1 MQLAT
6 NVPTEEYEEY
16 AALSDAQREFVEEA
30 LVAIR
35 IVAAGRTI
43 GQGARQA
50 EHVCRW
56 GAKRIQDLYRDYRKA
71 RGNWRVLV
79 PGWHG
84 GHPERPPAFGDFWR
98 ELCERN
104 QRKCRPAYVALM
116 ARLARWRAG
125 DHTAAIPGYPTPPRN
140 QKGKDHPKGWSYS
153 HLMRIA
159 PKRHELTA
167 ARIGRSAAAGK
178 YGPKV
183 LTTRVGLKVG
193 QYYMFDDVW
202 HDLSVNV
209 VGQSRSVRPIEV
221 GCIDL
226 LTGYRPQWLCKPI
239 LIDGE
244 TGRKKVLAEVET
256 LFVTASVLHH
266 QGYRTDTG
274 TTLTME
280 GGTATLRGPL
290 QSALEE
296 ITGGKVMV
304 EVGGT
309 QGAPAIAGDYGGRAK
324 GNPRF
329 KAALESFH
337 NLLHNRLAA
346 LPGATGKDRDHLP
359 ERDYRLQLR
368 NNHLLRALVNLA
380 DAGHLDAVR
389 DLRLDLLEYHQFIG
403 ILGAVYNQI
412 HTDTQHDL
420 QGWQEAGH
428 ILTEFRLSQ
437 DQPYAALT
445 DLDHE
450 QAALV
455 TAFARGREGLT
466 RARKMSR
473 QEAWHHHQSQGGLRK
488 LSLAGV
494 GALLRAG
501 VSTPR
506 RVNEEGC
513 FRIKDKTYAPE
524 PIEFLARATGSL
536 AAGHEIPL
544 ERRREYETAWN
555 PLQPDILHVWDA
567 NGRWLGVCPGRTRA
581 RRDDDE
587 RIRMAMGEQQRLEA
601 DMLAGVNFRGRHIG
615 EQRKAN
621 TAANLNLLDPQAKD
635 RLARAEE
642 SAQIARS
649 DRRRVNKITEAE
661 ADAYFADVSGPAP
674 EAADHDDDIE
684 SPF

>member
-1 MQLAT
+1 MPSLTASQL
-6 NVPTEEYEEY
+6 NVPCEHLDEINT
-16 AALSDAQREFVEEA
+16 LTDKQRAFLAEA
-30 LVAIR
+30 FRAFKI
-35 IVAAGRTI
+35 IASAKTI
-43 GQGARQA
+43 SKGARQA
-50 EHVCRW
+50 AHHTRW
-56 GAKRIQDLYRDYRKA
+56 SAKRVADLYREYRKA
-71 RGNWRVLV
+71 GGDWRAIV

-84 GHPERPPAFGDFWR
+84 GEGELPIAFVDFWR

-104 QRKCRPAYVALM
+104 QRKCRPAHVSLM

-125 DHTAAIPGYPTPPRN
+125 DHTAAIPGYPTPPRD
-140 QKGKDHPKGWSYS
+140 QRGKDHPRGWSYS
-153 HLMRIA
+153 HLMRHKPA
-159 PKRHELTA
+159 DHELTA
-167 ARIGRSAAAGK
+167 ARIGRSASTAK

-202 HDLSVNV
+202 HDLAVNV

-226 LTGYRPQWLCKPI
+226 LTGYRPQYLCKPI
-239 LIDGE
+239 MIDGE

-274 TTLTME
+274 TILTME

-290 QSALEE
+290 QAVLEE
-296 ITGGKVMV
+296 VTGGKVIV

-368 NNHLLRALVNLA
+368 NNHLLRALVALA
-380 DAGHLDAVR
+380 DSGQLDAVHH
-389 DLRLDLLEYHQFIG
+389 LRLDLLEYHQFIS
-403 ILGAVYNQI
+403 ILGAVYNEI

-437 DQPYAALT
+437 GQAYAALT
-445 DLDHE
+445 DLDAE
-450 QAALV
+450 QSALV
-455 TAFARGREGLT
+455 TAYARGREGLT
-466 RARKMSR
+466 RARQMSR
-473 QEAWHHHQSQGGLRK
+473 LEAWHHHQSQGGLRK

-501 VSTPR
+501 VSTHR
-506 RVNEEGC
+506 RVNDEGC
-513 FRIKDKTYAPE
+513 FKIQDKTYAPE
-524 PIEFLARATGSL
+524 PIEFLARVTGSL
-536 AAGHEIPL
+536 TAGHELPL
-544 ERRREYETAWN
+544 ERRQEYETAWN
-555 PLQPDILHVWDA
+555 PLQPHQLHVWDH
-567 NGRWLGVCPGRTRA
+567 NGRWLGVCPGRARA
-581 RRDDDE
+581 RRDDE
-587 RIRMAMGEQQRLEA
+587 ESIQIAMGEQQRMEA

-635 RLARAEE
+635 RLAKAKREQQRFE
-642 SAQIARS
+642 YQPQEQIS
-649 DRRRVNKITEAE
+649 DYVASPLTEASE
-661 ADAYFADVSGPAP
+661 TPDTPDLADYLRD
-674 EAADHDDDIE
+674 
-684 SPF
+684 